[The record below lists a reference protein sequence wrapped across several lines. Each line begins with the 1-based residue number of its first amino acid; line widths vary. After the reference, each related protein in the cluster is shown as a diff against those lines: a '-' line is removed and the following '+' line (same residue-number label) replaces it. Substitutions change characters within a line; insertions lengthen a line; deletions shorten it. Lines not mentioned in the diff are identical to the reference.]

1 MTESITGT
9 TTFLFTDVEGSTTLL
24 KSLRERYGEVLAEQ
38 QNLLRDAVVAN
49 NGVEVDTQG
58 DACFFA
64 FPTATDGVR
73 AALEAQRALAAYEW
87 PDGAPVR
94 VRMGLHSGRASRQDG
109 RYHGVAVHRA
119 ARISSAAHGGQ
130 ILLSQT
136 TRELLEDEE
145 EVGLVTVRDL
155 GVHRLKDLDR
165 PARLFQAV
173 APGLRRDFPA
183 PRTGLAAERRRRRQ
197 LLAAATIVL
206 LAAAGAGAYL
216 LLHEDAPPQL
226 AANTVVRIDPKTN
239 EIADVIPVGRGPAG
253 VTVSGDA
260 AWVVNRDDKTIWRVE
275 PDGDVTARVGS
286 VASPG
291 AIVPDDHGGVWVVG
305 SEGEGEDSTLFH
317 LNRAGVRVATH
328 DVHDP
333 GIWAVSSGGGF
344 VWLTSIFEARFPPVD
359 YLLRFDPASGH
370 VKHFRLGGQNLPAA
384 IAVTPDGIWMPNY
397 RTGSLTR
404 FDPDNGR
411 VEHYDLHAAG
421 STPSSIAGA
430 GGSIWVG
437 DEGVAEVRRF
447 DSYSG
452 KEQDIITINAP
463 GQGGAPELGVIVA
476 AADEDGAWVYAPQR
490 HSVFRIDENGSV
502 AATISTGRWEPQG
515 LAASSE
521 GVWVTIARP
530 PDE

>member
-1 MTESITGT
+1 MTETITGT

-24 KSLRERYGEVLAEQ
+24 KSLRERYGEVLAEHQ
-38 QNLLRDAVVAN
+38 TLLRDAVVAN

-64 FPTATDGVR
+64 FPTATDGVQ
-73 AALEAQRALAAYEW
+73 AALEAQRALAAHEW

-94 VRMGLHSGRASRQDG
+94 VRMGLHSGRASSQDG

-145 EVGLVTVRDL
+145 EVGLLTVRDL

-183 PRTGLAAERRRRRQ
+183 PRTGLAAERRRRRW
-197 LLAAATIVL
+197 LVAAATIVVL
-206 LAAAGAGAYL
+206 IAAGAGAYL

-226 AANTVVRIDPKTN
+226 AANTLVRIDPKTN

-260 AWVVNRDDKTIWRVE
+260 AWVVNGQDKTIWRVE
-275 PDGDVTARVGS
+275 PEGDVTARVGS
-286 VASPG
+286 VSSPG
-291 AIVPDDHGGVWVVG
+291 AIVPDGNGGVWVVG
-305 SEGEGEDSTLFH
+305 SEGEGEDSSLFH
-317 LNRAGVRVATH
+317 IDRAGNRGQTN
-328 DVHDP
+328 DLHDP
-333 GIWAVSSGGGF
+333 AIWAVSFGRGF
-344 VWLTSIFEARFPPVD
+344 VWLTSVFEFRVPPKD
-359 YLLRFDPASGH
+359 YLLRFDPASGN
-370 VKHFRLGGQNLPAA
+370 VKKFHLPGQNLPAS

-397 RTGSLTR
+397 RSGSLTR
-404 FDPDNGR
+404 FYFGSGR
-411 VEHYDLHAAG
+411 VEHYDLTPGATPGSIVGAA
-421 STPSSIAGA
+421 
-430 GGSIWVG
+430 GSIWVG
-437 DEGVAEVRRF
+437 DEGTNEVWKLDSFTGNQKDIVNVAE
-447 DSYSG
+447 
-452 KEQDIITINAP
+452 E
-463 GQGGAPELGVIVA
+463 GQQGAVVVA
-476 AADEDGAWVYAPQR
+476 AADKDGVWAYAPALHQ
-490 HSVFRIDENGSV
+490 VLRIAADGSIT
-502 AATISTGRWEPQG
+502 ARISTGRWEPQG
-515 LAASSE
+515 LAASSD